1 LALRIIEN
9 FNCDVRPAPGGRI
22 MLSFQDVI
30 FEDEASG
37 IRLLGDNEGLT
48 FALDAWD
55 QLVQK
60 GNDMVEAIRREAM
73 AAPQKE
79 IEVVRD
85 LRSVEDDGPSGPATT
100 P

>member
-1 LALRIIEN
+1 MALRIVEN

-55 QLVQK
+55 QLVEK
-60 GNDMVEAIRREAM
+60 GNAMVEEIRREAL
-73 AAPQKE
+73 AAPKPE
-79 IEVVRD
+79 LEVVRD
-85 LRSVEDDGPSGPATT
+85 MPRGDTNEPGRPAS
-100 P
+100 